1 MAIKTRE
8 YQYDNLRFLL
18 IALVVLGHLLEI
30 AGEFPHRE
38 LLYELI
44 YSFHMPAFLF
54 LSGMFARFD
63 RIKWIFGM
71 VVPYLVFQWLYT
83 SFVEWL
89 GDPYVHVQF
98 SRPYWILWYLFVLAV
113 YTLLLPVY
121 DTPSPAGRWMMVA
134 VSVVL
139 ALLVGF
145 DKSIDYQWSASRIVV
160 FQPWFLLGY
169 YFRRADG
176 LQAHWEGTG
185 RGFKGAV
192 LGLVALGCVVLERLM
207 LRWGISAKMMLGAY
221 GYEELQYGWQA
232 RGLIMCCAA
241 GIIFLLF
248 FGLASCLKCRIPVIT
263 TLGQNTLPIYLLHGF
278 FFHLFR
284 LKYPWLLAS
293 PWQVLLAWA
302 GLLLLLGNPV
312 TGRCVNVVFG
322 AGWYRL
328 LSARHGHETCPA
340 ERQGSGTRL

>member
-71 VVPYLVFQWLYT
+71 AVPYLIFQWLYT
-83 SFVEWL
+83 SFVEKL

-121 DTPSPAGRWMMVA
+121 DTPSPAGRGMMVA

-176 LQAHWEGTG
+176 LRARWEGAG

-248 FGLASCLKCRIPVIT
+248 FGLAPCLKWRIPVIT

-284 LKYPWLLAS
+284 LKCPWLLAS
-293 PWQVLLAWA
+293 PRQVLLVWA

-328 LSARHGHETCPA
+328 RSARRGHETCPA
-340 ERQGSGTRL
+340 ERQGSGTSL